1 MLKKVLR
8 KIYLQMIDPL
18 PIHQTTIGFNPN
30 LYVKLLRWISRSLIF
45 ILGLHGRNR
54 FSNEFIQM
62 LDPKIEIM
70 VSSVGRIILR
80 TGHGRLLWRAK
91 TIESEEP
98 LMGRW
103 LATFTNDDCFYDV
116 GANIGSYSIIAAKKG
131 AHVFSFEAEINN
143 LQLLYENAFLNN
155 VTENI
160 FPIHIALHDETSVQT
175 FFVRSFSKGDAL
187 HSISRPSI
195 YVDNFKGFKISTLA
209 MRLDDVIETFKLP
222 YPTRLKID
230 VDTNE
235 LNVLI
240 GANRVLDICKEVYIE
255 LYFGF
260 QEHQAILDLMKDKGF
275 EPVDQEKDYR
285 PFMEEMANMLFRK
298 KSNNSHIH

>member
-8 KIYLQMIDPL
+8 KAYLQVVDPL

-30 LYVKLLRWISRSLIF
+30 LYIKFLRWISRLLILIF
-45 ILGLHGRNR
+45 GLHGRNR

-62 LDPKIEIM
+62 LDPKIAMM
-70 VSSVGRIILR
+70 VSGIGQIVLR

-91 TIESEEP
+91 TIETEEP
-98 LMGRW
+98 LMIRW
-103 LATFTNDDCFYDV
+103 LATFSDNDCFYDV

-131 AHVFSFEAEINN
+131 ANVFSFEAEINN
-143 LQLLYENAFLNN
+143 LQLLYENVFLNS
-155 VTENI
+155 VTEKV

-195 YVDNFKGFKISTLA
+195 YIDNFKGFKISTLS
-209 MRLDDVIETFKLP
+209 MRLDDIIDTFKLP

-235 LNVLI
+235 LNILM
-240 GANRVLDICKEVYIE
+240 GAERVLNTCKEVYIE
-255 LYFGF
+255 LYFNF
-260 QEHQAILDLMKDKGF
+260 QEHKLILEFMKDKGF
-275 EPVDQEKDYR
+275 EIIDQQKDYR
-285 PFMEEMANMLFRK
+285 PFMEEMVNILFRK
-298 KSNNSHIH
+298 TSNNS